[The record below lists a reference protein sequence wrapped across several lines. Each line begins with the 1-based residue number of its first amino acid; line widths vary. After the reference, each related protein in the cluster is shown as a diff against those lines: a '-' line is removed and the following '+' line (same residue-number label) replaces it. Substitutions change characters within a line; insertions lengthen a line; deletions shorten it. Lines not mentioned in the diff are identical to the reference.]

1 MAKPI
6 AYYDPDRQLARVV
19 ELTDVKPHPNAD
31 RLDLAI
37 VDGWQVVVGRG
48 TWKKGDKALFC
59 EVGGLLPVST
69 PEFFDA
75 ARDNVKTFNE
85 IEYAYIKSI
94 RLRKEISQG
103 YICPVPSKFK
113 SKPAG
118 TDLTRELG
126 VLKYESNPT
135 QAQTLGGEALG
146 DRHEKSVLQK
156 IINFIGGEPVS
167 NLLPFPED
175 EVKRSTE
182 SRAQNMLN
190 KLSTVSEADD
200 GFEMSVK
207 LDGNSMTVHFT
218 ENTEL
223 PSIDDDEEHKPR
235 PVEETIEARL
245 LSRDTEISL
254 KPIEIGVVKAVRLYV
269 AGVLNGIRRRFN
281 GATKIYWPKFQTV
294 LPVSNSHFTQM
305 FNLLLADGLKKRVA
319 KYWNKIDGSSIS
331 FQGEVIGPG
340 VDAGSRSNYEGV
352 GTLQFRVYR
361 VFIDGEEVSPNICR
375 DICKDMKLQTV
386 PILDKDFKIRTLY
399 ELDEESGRVFLNIRK
414 LLELAEGPRALAQGG
429 QREGIVLKSNKTK
442 ITCKVISNAFLLK
455 NGDD

>member
-1 MAKPI
+1 MI
-6 AYYDPDRQLARVV
+6 
-19 ELTDVKPHPNAD
+19 
-31 RLDLAI
+31 
-37 VDGWQVVVGRG
+37 VGRDV
-48 TWKKGDKALFC
+48 WKKGDKALFC
-59 EVGGLLPVST
+59 EVGGLLPISV

-94 RLRKEISQG
+94 KLRKEISQG

-113 SKPAG
+113 DKPVG
-118 TDLTRELG
+118 TDLTRDLG

-135 QAQTLGGEALG
+135 QVQTLGAAELG
-146 DRHEKSVLQK
+146 DRHERSLLQK

-175 EVKRSTE
+175 EVSRSTE

-190 KLSTVSEADD
+190 KLSSISEAED
-200 GFEMSVK
+200 GFEISVK

-218 ENTEL
+218 ETQDL
-223 PSIDDDEEHKPR
+223 PSIDDDEEFKPK
-235 PVEETIEARL
+235 TGLDSIEGRL

-254 KPIEIGVVKAVRLYV
+254 KPINIGVVKATRLYV
-269 AGVLNGIRRRFN
+269 AGVINGIRRRFN
-281 GATKIYWPKFQTV
+281 GATRVYWPTFQTV
-294 LPVSNSHFTQM
+294 LPVPNNHFTQM
-305 FNLLLADGLKKRVA
+305 YNLLMADGLKERVF
-319 KYWNKIDGSSIS
+319 KYWRKAEGVSIS

-352 GTLQFRVYR
+352 KELQFRVYR
-361 VFIDGEEVSPNICR
+361 VFINGQEVDPETCREICE
-375 DICKDMKLQTV
+375 DMNLQTV
-386 PILDKDFKIRTLY
+386 PILDKNFKIHSLFM
-399 ELDEESGRVFLNIRK
+399 LDEESGRKFLNIRK
-414 LLELAEGPRALAQGG
+414 LLEMAEGPRALAQGG
-429 QREGIVLKSNKTK
+429 QREGIVLKSNKTN

>member
-6 AYYDPDRQLARVV
+6 AYYDPSRQLARVV
-19 ELTDVKPHPNAD
+19 ELTDVVPHPNAD

-37 VDGWQVVVGRG
+37 VDGWQVITGRG

-59 EVGGLLPVST
+59 EVGGLLPISV

-75 ARDNVKTFNE
+75 ARNNVKTFNE

-94 RLRKEISQG
+94 KLRKEISQG
-103 YICPVPSKFK
+103 YICPIPKKFK
-113 SKPAG
+113 DKPAG

-126 VLKYESNPT
+126 VLKYESNPV
-135 QAQTLGGEALG
+135 QAQTLGAAELG
-146 DRHEKSVLQK
+146 DRHEKSILQK

-175 EVKRSTE
+175 EVKRSSE

-190 KLSTVSEADD
+190 KLSSISEAED
-200 GFEMSVK
+200 GFEVSVK

-223 PSIDDDEEHKPR
+223 PSIDDEEEYTPKPI
-235 PVEETIEARL
+235 EESIEARL

-254 KPIEIGVVKAVRLYV
+254 KPIDIGVVKAARLYA

-281 GATKIYWPKFQTV
+281 GATKIYWPTFKTV
-294 LPVSNSHFTQM
+294 LPVPNNHFTQM
-305 FNLLLADGLKKRVA
+305 FNLLMADGLKERVA
-319 KYWNKIDGSSIS
+319 KYWSKTSGVSIS

-352 GTLQFRVYR
+352 KELQFRVYR
-361 VFIDGEEVSPNICR
+361 VFIDGEEVSPDVCREICE
-375 DICKDMKLQTV
+375 DMNLQMV

-399 ELDEESGRVFLNIRK
+399 ELDGDSGRYFLNIRK
-414 LLELAEGPRALAQGG
+414 LLEMAEGPRALAQGG
-429 QREGIVLKSNKTK
+429 QREGIVLKSNKTNV
-442 ITCKVISNAFLLK
+442 TCKVISNAFLLK